1 MTMRLAEDCCDAPP
15 FNCDRSPNTII
26 SVEKPR
32 FRFSWATPPPKPI
45 LCRGRKKAR
54 NHLNADAPLGLEQEQ
69 DRCGRGGRLGRVGR
83 LGPRRGKSEKKVL
96 GTEWFCCRCRRR
108 RRRLSSSHLR
118 KKRPVLGS
126 ASALSSELCRP
137 GWNPATPPTP
147 PPPTV
152 SSAAACCCP
161 ACGAVNRRLEA
172 ITQTRC
178 CFSFSCLVVNK
189 KPSDAREKNPA
200 SSGRTSTETFLIRY
214 HHL

>member
-83 LGPRRGKSEKKVL
+83 LGPRRGKSEKKGVGNGMVL
-96 GTEWFCCRCRRR
+96 
-108 RRRLSSSHLR
+108 LPSSSLQQQPLE
-118 KKRPVLGS
+118 KKTACAWERER
-126 ASALSSELCRP
+126 AFKRTQ
-137 GWNPATPPTP
+137 PA
-147 PPPTV
+147 
-152 SSAAACCCP
+152 
-161 ACGAVNRRLEA
+161 RLEPGNSSH
-172 ITQTRC
+172 T
-178 CFSFSCLVVNK
+178 
-189 KPSDAREKNPA
+189 PSAHR
-200 SSGRTSTETFLIRY
+200 FLGGGVLLPGLRDC
-214 HHL
+214 